1 MKKDPLVWGALAAV
15 LVVLAS
21 AEYDLARAC
30 GFGKYVA
37 AGVPAALDIYAVRA
51 LRAKRDVLIV
61 VVALV
66 AVNAASHLVSA
77 GLLPVDWPLVVAVSA
92 IAPLVLWRVHRL
104 SEPAAEPPEA
114 VTSTVMT
121 AVQMTA
127 RPVPEVVPSG
137 VRMLP
142 VVARTV
148 TTPPPAVP
156 ATRPVPQAVP
166 AGVRLLPL
174 VSTEVTTPKAP
185 PVPVEPPTVTLE
197 RLTPAAG
204 QVVTRPVT
212 VEAFRPIAWPTTG
225 APGATVAVRKMTAAA
240 PAQEPRQVVTV
251 PVTITPSELR
261 KQARA
266 LNRQVVTE
274 TGRPVT
280 IERLRD
286 EYGLSRRDATDLRRH
301 IVDGSRS

>member
-37 AGVPAALDIYAVRA
+37 AGVPAALDIYAIRA

-61 VVALV
+61 VAALV

-104 SEPAAEPPEA
+104 SEPATEPAEV

-121 AVQMTA
+121 TVQPVT
-127 RPVPEVVPSG
+127 RPVPEVVPAG
-137 VRMLP
+137 ARPLP
-142 VVARTV
+142 IVSARV
-148 TTPPPAVP
+148 TTP
-156 ATRPVPQAVP
+156 
-166 AGVRLLPL
+166 
-174 VSTEVTTPKAP
+174 EAP
-185 PVPVEPPTVTLE
+185 PVPSDPPTVTLE
-197 RLTPAAG
+197 RLTPRPE

-212 VEAFRPIAWPTTG
+212 VEGFRPITWPTIG
-225 APGATVAVRKMTAAA
+225 APGATVAVRKITAAV
-240 PAQEPRQVVTV
+240 PADEARQVVTV
-251 PVTITPSELR
+251 PVTLTPSELR

-266 LNRQVVTE
+266 LNRELVRD

-280 IERLRD
+280 IERLRE
-286 EYGLSRRDATDLRRH
+286 EYGLSRRDATELRRH
-301 IVDGSRS
+301 IVDGPRS

>member
-37 AGVPAALDIYAVRA
+37 AGVPAALDIYAIRA

-61 VVALV
+61 VAALV

-104 SEPAAEPPEA
+104 SEPAVESAEPVK
-114 VTSTVMT
+114 VTETTVMT
-121 AVQMTA
+121 TVVPTA
-127 RPVPEVVPSG
+127 RPVPVV
-137 VRMLP
+137 
-142 VVARTV
+142 
-148 TTPPPAVP
+148 
-156 ATRPVPQAVP
+156 VP
-166 AGVRLLPL
+166 AGARLLPI
-174 VSTEVTTPKAP
+174 VSVKVTAPDEP
-185 PVPVEPPTVTLE
+185 PVPSEPPTVTLE
-197 RLTPAAG
+197 RLTPG
-204 QVVTRPVT
+204 PEQVVTRPVT
-212 VEAFRPIAWPTTG
+212 VEAFRPIAWPTGTL
-225 APGATVAVRKMTAAA
+225 PGATVAVRKVTAAV
-240 PAQEPRQVVTV
+240 PADEGRQVVTV

-266 LNRQVVTE
+266 LNREVVRD

-286 EYGLSRRDATDLRRH
+286 EYGLSRRDATELRRH
-301 IVDGSRS
+301 VVDSNRS

>member
-37 AGVPAALDIYAVRA
+37 AGVPAALDIYAIRA

-104 SEPAAEPPEA
+104 SEPAAELVMVTTPPPVVP
-114 VTSTVMT
+114 VT
-121 AVQMTA
+121 
-127 RPVPEVVPSG
+127 RPVPEVVPAG
-137 VRMLP
+137 VRPLP
-142 VVARTV
+142 IVSTKV
-148 TTPPPAVP
+148 TTPEEPAVP
-156 ATRPVPQAVP
+156 A
-166 AGVRLLPL
+166 
-174 VSTEVTTPKAP
+174 
-185 PVPVEPPTVTLE
+185 EPPTVTLE

-204 QVVTRPVT
+204 QPVIPPVT
-212 VEAFRPIAWPTTG
+212 ADQFRPITWPTATL
-225 APGATVAVRKMTAAA
+225 PGATVAVRKMTAAV
-240 PAQEPRQVVTV
+240 PAEDGRQVVTV
-251 PVTITPSELR
+251 PVTITPAELR
-261 KQARA
+261 RQARA
-266 LNRQVVTE
+266 LNREVVRD

-280 IERLRD
+280 IERLRA
-286 EYGLSRRDATDLRRH
+286 EYGLSRRDATDLRRE
-301 IVDGSRS
+301 IVGNSRS

>member
-104 SEPAAEPPEA
+104 SEPAAEPPEVA
-114 VTSTVMT
+114 TTVMT
-121 AVQMTA
+121 TVFATA

-137 VRMLP
+137 ARMLP
-142 VVARTV
+142 VVARAV
-148 TTPPPAVP
+148 TTSPPAVP
-156 ATRPVPQAVP
+156 VIRPVPEVVP
-166 AGVRLLPL
+166 AGVRLLPI
-174 VSTEVTTPKAP
+174 VSTKVTTPEAP
-185 PVPVEPPTVTLE
+185 PVPAEPPTVTLE

-212 VEAFRPIAWPTTG
+212 VEEFRPIAWPTAG
-225 APGATVAVRKMTAAA
+225 ASGTTVAVRKMTAAV
-240 PAQEPRQVVTV
+240 PAQDPRQVVTV

-286 EYGLSRRDATDLRRH
+286 EYGLSRRDATDLRRE
-301 IVDGSRS
+301 IVGSSRS